1 MKILF
6 FINHLADGGAER
18 VAATLLNHLC
28 ENHEVELVLFSEKQ
42 ASYNINPKIP
52 TQKII
57 VGGSNKIIK
66 VIRRVSRIRKLI
78 KEIKPDLIIT
88 FMVDLSM
95 QVLLANCLT
104 SNKIIVSEHITI
116 QTTRQPHR
124 LITRHILYRLAS
136 KIVFIS
142 ESDYNYAKWIKRKTY
157 IYNPLCLP
165 ITQTSHKEKNI
176 VAVGPQKRWH
186 SKGFD
191 MLIMVWSK
199 IAPLNPDWKLQ
210 FVGANNDN
218 YISDLAKSYGL
229 EKRIDFLGWTDEI
242 DSVLQT
248 KSVYVL
254 SSRREGFPCGL
265 IEAMSQG
272 CACLAFNCKTGPNEI
287 INDGKSG
294 MLARNGDIDDLANK
308 LQMLINDEQLRQR
321 LSDGAIEE
329 VKRFDKNVFFAKWDK
344 LIDEVTG
351 I

>member
-1 MKILF
+1 MRILF

-18 VAATLLNHLC
+18 VAATLLNHIC
-28 ENHEVELVLFSEKQ
+28 EKHEVELVLFSEKQ
-42 ASYNINPKIP
+42 ASYYINPQIP
-52 TQKII
+52 TRKII
-57 VGGSNKIIK
+57 ISNDNKIIK
-66 VIRRVSRIRKLI
+66 VIRRASKIRKLI
-78 KEIKPDLIIT
+78 KETNPDLIIS

-176 VAVGPQKRWH
+176 VAVGPQKRWN

-229 EKRIDFLGWTDEI
+229 KKRIDFLGWTDEI
-242 DSVLQT
+242 DKTLQT
-248 KSVYVL
+248 KSIYVL
-254 SSRREGFPCGL
+254 SSRREGFPCSL

-287 INDGKSG
+287 IKDGKSG
-294 MLARNGDIDDLANK
+294 LLAQNGDIDDLANK
-308 LQMLINDEQLRQR
+308 LEMLINDEQLRLR
-321 LSDGAIEE
+321 LSAGAIEE
-329 VKRFDKNVFFAKWDK
+329 AKRFDKNIFFATWDK
-344 LIDEVTG
+344 LIEEVAG
-351 I
+351 K